1 MSPGEV
7 RPEAPA
13 LAATVPNGSGA
24 ASRQAPPTSR
34 SGTVSWMYS
43 ERSERPVRYSCRS
56 CVFTMGRGGQQQG
69 VQSSLN
75 SG

>member
-13 LAATVPNGSGA
+13 FAAIVPNGSGA

-43 ERSERPVRYSCRS
+43 ERSERPVRYSCKS
-56 CVFTMGRGGQQQG
+56 CVFTMGGGSNRGFRAA
-69 VQSSLN
+69 
-75 SG
+75 